1 MPHDASSVA
10 PALTTAEAITF
21 LLYGFGVVMSTLALL
36 WLATFIISKVV
47 KALGL
52 DGMPAP
58 KAVPAAATAIADETI
73 AVITAAVAFA
83 TGGKY
88 SIKSIQKK
96 S

>member
-1 MPHDASSVA
+1 
-10 PALTTAEAITF
+10 
-21 LLYGFGVVMSTLALL
+21 MSTLALL

-52 DGMPAP
+52 DGLPAP
-58 KAVPAAATAIADETI
+58 KAVPAAATAVADETI
-73 AVITAAVAFA
+73 AVITAAVSFA

>member
-1 MPHDASSVA
+1 MEVV
-10 PALTTAEAITF
+10 TF

-36 WLATFIISKVV
+36 WFATFIISKVV

-58 KAVPAAATAIADETI
+58 KAAPAAVTAISDETI
-73 AVITAAVAFA
+73 AVITAAVSFA